1 MKNKTIAIGLLLALS
16 ACTDGS
22 ESGLKEAPD
31 SRNTIGRFE
40 LNSMPSYEDIAATKQ
55 VFTKKLPWSDT
66 YWPLTE
72 AGMARR
78 WGKIASNPSDLG
90 LSSFWQDQ
98 LDQINTKKLNVNL
111 SPGEKYDILY
121 RSRWQKTTDE
131 NLLKDEIN
139 ALLEVEKSIKDAS
152 DVTAK
157 RKVIAD
163 LFTTFGKSKTLKSWS
178 PMAAEGWDR
187 WLTYNKSSRYQYRD
201 EKDSGEDWSWMGYCH
216 GWAPAA
222 LMHDAPKHS
231 VLVKIDDKEILFGEG
246 DIRGL
251 LTKAWADH
259 SPDDDQYFLG
269 RRCNENTAEAH
280 GEIPMAGDTRGAT
293 GTYTSADGSVTTFT
307 MMDEYLP
314 GAAASGRRIYQIM
327 VNQSAAGYLIEK
339 TASGKVSY
347 FLSSDT
353 QAMKSFVESGDT
365 DALTAVKTVKFYG
378 CWDVNPASF
387 HTVLTEYLGKKNL
400 GFVMDRTRTGQVWNQ
415 PVYGARFT
423 VGPLEDAAAVDD
435 ALFRYRAPG
444 TAFLSVVQAEVLWS
458 SEPAKPSLDYAADFD
473 QKRISSIKYTYTLE
487 FDADHKLIGGE
498 WGDLKATDTKLV
510 IPDFLYAF
518 REGSEPVD
526 ALASGFDFSGILK
539 PIHACSQATTGI
551 KSMTVDGK
559 KVEYTECVIPR
570 AN

>member
-1 MKNKTIAIGLLLALS
+1 MKNKAISLGLLLTLS
-16 ACTDGS
+16 ACTGS
-22 ESGLKEAPD
+22 ESALKEAPD
-31 SRNTIGRFE
+31 SRNTVERFE
-40 LNSMPSYEDIAATKQ
+40 LNTMPSYEEIAATKQ

-78 WGKIASNPSDLG
+78 WGKIAGKPSDLG

-98 LDQINTKKLNVNL
+98 LDQINTKTLNVNL
-111 SPGEKYDILY
+111 SPGEKYDILF
-121 RSRWQKTTDE
+121 RTRWQKTTDE
-131 NLLKDEIN
+131 NLLKDEIK
-139 ALLEVEKSIKDAS
+139 ALLDVEKNIKDAS

-187 WLTYNKSSRYQYRD
+187 WLTYNKSSRYQYLD
-201 EKDSGEDWSWMGYCH
+201 EKDTGEDWSWMGYCH

-293 GTYTSADGSVTTFT
+293 GTYTSADGVVTTFT

-327 VNQSAAGYLIEK
+327 VNQNAASGYLIEK
-339 TASGKVSY
+339 TAAGKVSY

-353 QAMKSFVESGDT
+353 QQMKTFVETGVT
-365 DALTAVKTVKFYG
+365 DALTAVKAVKFYG

-423 VGPLEDAAAVDD
+423 VGPLEDAAAIDD

-458 SEPAKPSLDYAADFD
+458 SEPAKPSLDYATDFD

-526 ALASGFDFSGILK
+526 AVSSGFDFSGILK
-539 PIHACSQATTGI
+539 PIHACSQATTDI
-551 KSMTVDGK
+551 KTMTVDGK
-559 KVEYTECVIPR
+559 SVEYTECLIPR
-570 AN
+570 GN